1 MTSSNHFKLE
11 SDHHHHLIKALAEDI
26 DLPFEEVNVI
36 FVSALESLKS
46 NARIQDYLSV
56 LASKKVRDTLHH

>member
-11 SDHHHHLIKALAEDI
+11 SDHHHLIKALAEDI